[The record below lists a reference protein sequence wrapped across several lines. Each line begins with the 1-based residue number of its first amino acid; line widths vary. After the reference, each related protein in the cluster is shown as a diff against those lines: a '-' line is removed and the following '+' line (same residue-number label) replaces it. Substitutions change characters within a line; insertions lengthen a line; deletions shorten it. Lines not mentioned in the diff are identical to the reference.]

1 MTLQIRSQDVV
12 TRLGVPIDC
21 VGVAQVKIESREP
34 KVLAIAAENF
44 LDKSDREVQQIAL
57 ETMEGHQR
65 SIMGKLTVEQIYK
78 DRTAFGQQ
86 EMGFQHKCNTL
97 ATYKLHV
104 IT

>member
-86 EMGFQHKCNTL
+86 ETGFWIFLT
-97 ATYKLHV
+97 
-104 IT
+104 